1 MATSLHG
8 KFIAVTGSTQGLGEE
23 VARRAA
29 AAGAAGIVLSGR
41 SRERGERVAAACGSA
56 DCRTVFVQA
65 ELQDPDACRLI
76 VDAADRT
83 FGRLDGL
90 VNAAACTER
99 GTLEDTSV
107 QHWDKF
113 MAINLRAPFV
123 LMQGAARIMQR
134 EGRGGS
140 IVNILSMSAHGG
152 TPNLTPY
159 SVSKGALG
167 TLTRNA
173 AHSQRTHRIRVN
185 ALNIGWM
192 STPAEH
198 DVQMREGAAGQLA
211 RDCGCDGSFR
221 PHPAPERRGKHDRV
235 LAQRPSGNDD
245 RGADRP
251 RPARH
256 GHLRSLRSMPPGV
269 PDCQP
274 ADTAEIDWIRSAR
287 KAPDSRCYS
296 EKRTFEVGDASR
308 QARAFGSGRVA
319 QLVEQ
324 VTLNH

>member
-1 MATSLHG
+1 M
-8 KFIAVTGSTQGLGEE
+8 
-23 VARRAA
+23 
-29 AAGAAGIVLSGR
+29 
-41 SRERGERVAAACGSA
+41 
-56 DCRTVFVQA
+56 QA

-198 DVQMREGAAGQLA
+198 DVQMREG
-211 RDCGCDGSFR
+211 
-221 PHPAPERRGKHDRV
+221 
-235 LAQRPSGNDD
+235 
-245 RGADRP
+245 
-251 RPARH
+251 RPANWLETADAMAPFGRI
-256 GHLRSLRSMPPGV
+256 LRPKDVASMTV
-269 PDCQP
+269 YLLSDQ
-274 ADTAEIDWIRSAR
+274 AEMMTGALIDLDQHVMGIYD
-287 KAPDSRCYS
+287 P
-296 EKRTFEVGDASR
+296 
-308 QARAFGSGRVA
+308 
-319 QLVEQ
+319 
-324 VTLNH
+324 